1 MERKIKFKKIKQKK
15 KKETKKTLAPIIHQY
30 HKSPKSRVIW
40 NVKIT
45 IPEALISLSKEIH
58 PPKKVLPFGNSL
70 ESLILPI

>member
-1 MERKIKFKKIKQKK
+1 MGRKIKLKKIKQK

-30 HKSPKSRVIW
+30 HKSLKSRVIW

-45 IPEALISLSKEIH
+45 IPEALILLSKEIH
-58 PPKKVLPFGNSL
+58 HPEKVLPFGNPL

>member
-1 MERKIKFKKIKQKK
+1 MERKIKFKKIKQK

-30 HKSPKSRVIW
+30 HKSPKSKVIW

-58 PPKKVLPFGNSL
+58 PPEKVLSFGNPL
-70 ESLILPI
+70 ENLILPI